1 MDELDPTHPHSLLKN
16 VTKEKLKKKSKS
28 KCKITKTT
36 DFDKM
41 EPSFGSHEHSW

>member
-1 MDELDPTHPHSLLKN
+1 MDELDPTHPHSLLKY
-16 VTKEKLKKKSKS
+16 VTKAKLKKNKR